1 MRRSRARL
9 AFLCLLALNA
19 AVGNSSLKELPLFCH
34 KLDCSKYT
42 LVKQG
47 DCSEQKVPDRLPCGP
62 FQTFEER
69 SYEASHWMTTLVE
82 GLQYEDA
89 MYDGFMRLFK
99 YINGNN
105 VAGEKI
111 PMTAPVLVHVIPKGG
126 DLDKNFTVSFF
137 VPPASM
143 SPPKPL
149 DSRIYLDSHL
159 AQTVY
164 VRSFGGYMEKSDFVA
179 NADALEEDLKAA
191 GKSFNE
197 KYYMSAGYDSPF
209 RPLNRHNEVWFI
221 AVQ

>member
-42 LVKQG
+42 LVKQY
-47 DCSEQKVPDRLPCGP
+47 E
-62 FQTFEER
+62 TFEER